1 MWEQKFNDR
10 QYGGSPR
17 AKHHRE
23 KQLLPED
30 LGSKQEEGTGF
41 THTVDYSLFRTRIR
55 EKSQEPGGSI
65 VLGII
70 LGFLLPPKQ
79 KTRKLIQITT

>member
-1 MWEQKFNDR
+1 MTASTAVPQGQNIT
-10 QYGGSPR
+10 
-17 AKHHRE
+17 E
-23 KQLLPED
+23 KNSCSLKIWD
-30 LGSKQEEGTGF
+30 LNKKRGLVS
-41 THTVDYSLFRTRIR
+41 HTVDYSLFRTRIR